1 VKLKITLENR
11 VYEVEVEATEAE
23 ANKPIPGYMI
33 QPGAVRMPA
42 AAPMAPAGGAPKDE
56 GIVDEAKVCR
66 SPINGIVVKVAAQ
79 EGQQIQTGDTLL
91 ILEAMKMETA
101 ITAPNGGRVV
111 KVRVG
116 AGDGVTAGQ
125 ILVDFE

>member
-1 VKLKITLENR
+1 MKLKITLENK

-23 ANKPIPGYMI
+23 ANRPIPGYMI
-33 QPGAVRMPA
+33 QPGAVRMTG
-42 AAPMAPAGGAPKDE
+42 AAPMAAAGAPKDE
-56 GIVDEAKVCR
+56 GNVDEAKVCR

-79 EGQQIQTGDTLL
+79 EGQQIQPGDTLL

-101 ITAPNGGRVV
+101 ITAPNAGKVL

-116 AGDGVTAGQ
+116 AGDGVSASQ

>member
-11 VYEVEVEATEAE
+11 IYEVEVEATEAE
-23 ANKPIPGYMI
+23 VNKPIPGYMI
-33 QPGAVRMPA
+33 QPGAVRMTA
-42 AAPMAPAGGAPKDE
+42 AAPMAPAAGAPKDE
-56 GIVDEAKVCR
+56 GNVDEAKVCR

-101 ITAPNGGRVV
+101 ITAPNAGKVL